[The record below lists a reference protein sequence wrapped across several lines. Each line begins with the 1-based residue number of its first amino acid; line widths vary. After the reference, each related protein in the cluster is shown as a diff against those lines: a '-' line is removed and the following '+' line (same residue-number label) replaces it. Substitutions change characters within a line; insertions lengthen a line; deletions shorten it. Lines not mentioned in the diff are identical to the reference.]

1 MELNL
6 KILALLLQ
14 CTSIYRCALFIT
26 SKNNIN
32 FLFYVHITFFIFYSF
47 FISFSVSLSSL
58 PLHLFFLPPDLLSI
72 IDLISPAADPFLHYQ
87 SHKPNCYRPFSPLPI
102 SQAQMSTL
110 FSIANLTSPAADP
123 FLHRRYQKLSRHRP
137 FSPSPISQAQPPQT
151 LPFRFALISFRS
163 RRTKPR
169 RWLRNWAVSIS

>member
-6 KILALLLQ
+6 KILAPLLQ

-32 FLFYVHITFFIFYSF
+32 FLFCVHITFFIFYSF

-72 IDLISPAADPFLHYQ
+72 TD
-87 SHKPNCYRPFSPLPI
+87 
-102 SQAQMSTL
+102 
-110 FSIANLTSPAADP
+110 LTSLAADP
-123 FLHRRYQKLSRHRP
+123 FLHRRSHKLSRHKP
-137 FSPSPISQAQPPQT
+137 FSPSLISQAQPPQT
-151 LPFRFALISFRS
+151 LPFRFALILFRS

-169 RWLRNWAVSIS
+169 CWLRNQAISIS

>member
-6 KILALLLQ
+6 KILAPLLQ

-47 FISFSVSLSSL
+47 SISFSVSLSSV
-58 PLHLFFLPPDLLSI
+58 PLHLFFLPSDLLSI
-72 IDLISPAADPFLHYQ
+72 TD
-87 SHKPNCYRPFSPLPI
+87 
-102 SQAQMSTL
+102 
-110 FSIANLTSPAADP
+110 LTSPAADP
-123 FLHRRYQKLSRHRP
+123 FLHRRSHKLSRHRP

-151 LPFRFALISFRS
+151 LPFHFALIPFRS

-169 RWLRNWAVSIS
+169 RWLRNQAVSIS

>member
-6 KILALLLQ
+6 KILAPLLQ

-32 FLFYVHITFFIFYSF
+32 FLFCVHITFFIFYSF
-47 FISFSVSLSSL
+47 FISFSISLSSL

-72 IDLISPAADPFLHYQ
+72 TDLTSPITDPFLYHR
-87 SHKPNCYRPFSPLPI
+87 SHKLNC
-102 SQAQMSTL
+102 
-110 FSIANLTSPAADP
+110 
-123 FLHRRYQKLSRHRP
+123 HRP

-151 LPFRFALISFRS
+151 VPFRFALILFRS

-169 RWLRNWAVSIS
+169 HWLRNRAVSIS

>member
-6 KILALLLQ
+6 KILAPLLQ
-14 CTSIYRCALFIT
+14 YTSIDICVLFIT

-32 FLFYVHITFFIFYSF
+32 FLFCVHITFFIFYSF

-72 IDLISPAADPFLHYQ
+72 TDLTSPAADPFLHYR

-102 SQAQMSTL
+102 SQAQTPTL
-110 FSIANLTSPAADP
+110 FSIADLTSPAADP
-123 FLHRRYQKLSRHRP
+123 FLHRRSHKLSRHKP
-137 FSPSPISQAQPPQT
+137 FSPSSISQAQPP
-151 LPFRFALISFRS
+151 
-163 RRTKPR
+163 
-169 RWLRNWAVSIS
+169 